1 MVSVDAIKLG
11 AGMTANE
18 LLIVEYV
25 VCWIS
30 SQFAFVSRD
39 TKETNMEINELI
51 SILGTQEMLPDIEVM
66 ATPTKLINA
75 FARRLRIVAFAP
87 SSSLIWIILVIG
99 PSEPHEHD
107 IH

>member
-1 MVSVDAIKLG
+1 MVSVDAIKLA

-39 TKETNMEINELI
+39 TKETNIEINELI
-51 SILGTQEMLPDIEVM
+51 SILGT
-66 ATPTKLINA
+66 
-75 FARRLRIVAFAP
+75 
-87 SSSLIWIILVIG
+87 
-99 PSEPHEHD
+99 
-107 IH
+107 